1 MVNHIKLYEIAA
13 TAKNFEAFKAKYGKD
28 VSDEQLKSIF
38 DRFNKQ
44 QSRLTIKDIFKYAS
58 LKDLTSALETK
69 SGKEVEKSIKTS
81 EANILVNNEKMMI
94 VEPLTMAA
102 SLKYG
107 ANTKWCT
114 TYSDPEE
121 NRFNNYFG
129 DYTLVYFIDKIHN
142 TKYAIAYN
150 KNNQKDTESFDEKDE
165 FIKSSKI
172 LKIFNVSLEEISSKT
187 ISSEEK
193 NKVLQK
199 NLTKDIESRI
209 VGDVIKGHVDIMNK
223 NLKKITDILDFSK
236 IEVTGNFLCY
246 DNQLTTLEG
255 APRRVGMG
263 FYCNNNQLTS
273 LEGAPQEIGFFT
285 TNSRG
290 GTFNCSNNKLTS
302 LKGAPQKVGGGF
314 YCDNNQ
320 LTSLAG
326 APREVGGHFYC
337 SVNQLTSLTGAPKEV
352 GGHFKSD
359 FSAEDVKKAMKGEVS
374 EILIQKENNM
384 DKIPAYYSFYTDLIT
399 EGHCIMADVPQKE
412 SMLEFI
418 KKIPNECVYE
428 EVGENYG
435 KEANPHVTVMYGL
448 SPIEETRVKELLN
461 KVPKKIV
468 AELGKISKFSNADTP
483 YDVLK
488 IEVKSPHL
496 NKIHEM
502 IRKNFDNNYKWSEY
516 NPHVT
521 LAYVKKGTCNEYVG
535 NKTFEGMKVMF
546 ETFMYSNGIREL
558 NHAVPMKEYYV
569 GQSAGYGG
577 GAMAGGAVAATNWA
591 GTFSSNQTSRRLQ
604 NYPAQRKYTYMQG
617 NTVIGSPLYDTLT
630 DDDLI
635 DPNFTKDEIRTGLR
649 YEMKRMEYPDKDVAK
664 PTVLKNLHKNPKYYS
679 DLEMYFQSDKI

>member
-13 TAKNFEAFKAKYGKD
+13 TAKNFEMFKAKYGKD
-28 VSDEQLKSIF
+28 VSDEQLKNIF
-38 DRFNKQ
+38 DRFTKQ
-44 QSRLTIKDIFKYAS
+44 QSRLTIKDIFKYGS

-81 EANILVNNEKMMI
+81 EANILVDNEKMMI
-94 VEPLTMAA
+94 VEPLSMAA

-114 TYSDPEE
+114 TYSDPAE
-121 NRFNNYFG
+121 NQFNNYFG
-129 DYTLVYFIDKIHN
+129 DYTLVYFIDKIN
-142 TKYAIAYN
+142 KSKYAIAYD
-150 KNNQKDTESFDEKDE
+150 KKIQKDAKEMCHNQSFDQEDQ

-172 LKIFNVSLEEISSKT
+172 LKIFNVSLEEISNKT
-187 ISSEEK
+187 ISVEEK
-193 NKVLQK
+193 NKILQR
-199 NLTKDIESRI
+199 NFSKDMQSRI
-209 VGDVIKGHVDIMNK
+209 VGDVIKGDVNIGNK
-223 NLKKITDILDFSK
+223 HLKKITDILDFSK
-236 IEVTGNFLCY
+236 IEVTGNFVCS

-255 APRRVGMG
+255 APLKVGMG

-273 LEGAPQEIGFFT
+273 LEGAPQQIGFFT

-302 LKGAPQKVGGGF
+302 LKGAPQKQVGGGF

-326 APREVGGHFYC
+326 APREVGGHFEC
-337 SVNQLTSLTGAPKEV
+337 QNNQLTSLAGAPIRV
-352 GGHFKSD
+352 GGNFESD
-359 FSAEDVKKAMKGEVS
+359 FSKEDVRKAMRGEVS
-374 EILIQKENNM
+374 EIFIQKENNM
-384 DKIPAYYSFYTDLIT
+384 DKIQPGKDMISNLKYRDFY
-399 EGHCIMADVPQKE
+399 P
-412 SMLEFI
+412 
-418 KKIPNECVYE
+418 
-428 EVGENYG
+428 
-435 KEANPHVTVMYGL
+435 
-448 SPIEETRVKELLN
+448 EL
-461 KVPKKIV
+461 
-468 AELGKISKFSNADTP
+468 
-483 YDVLK
+483 
-488 IEVKSPHL
+488 
-496 NKIHEM
+496 
-502 IRKNFDNNYKWSEY
+502 
-516 NPHVT
+516 
-521 LAYVKKGTCNEYVG
+521 
-535 NKTFEGMKVMF
+535 
-546 ETFMYSNGIREL
+546 
-558 NHAVPMKEYYV
+558 KEYYV

-577 GAMAGGAVAATNWA
+577 GAMTGGGVAANNWA

-604 NYPAQRKYTYMQG
+604 NYPAQRKYTYTQG